1 MPVGRHILSSPV
13 IQKPLSG
20 NLFYLASSNPNSMAG
35 PTVTDQPAPTA
46 TTNTARVIPGLSSQ
60 PPSNAASKRSRK
72 KKTGSKMVDDA
83 TKAAPVTADEPNES
97 VEPAPAAP
105 VVIAPVPEPLN
116 GIAQPAPPVSASV
129 SISPVQQVQ
138 KRIRAATK
146 KLQRISGYESSTVPL
161 NEDQKRAIASKPA
174 LEATV
179 KELQDLLKILEVRQ
193 SFPITMLR
201 LRRSFKGIRLR
212 TLLHL
217 RTQDDEKL
225 DELRIQAVREEE
237 ELKVQGRVDSAVVSE
252 QVRFPRSTSHSSKKA
267 ESSLTFLLQFLHLY
281 SLVNSATR
289 PAESFA
295 PSHVS
300 PVIQNAT
307 AQELAAVNALFH
319 RLADGPIAG
328 GDGDAFDSI
337 NRLTEGSASD
347 VIEGVSCKAHSSTDR
362 KFLWTQAD
370 LVLMTVAKIKE
381 MVIQLTAS
389 PAELA
394 PPSVQISAPHVIP
407 KVEEESMPV
416 NSSAPLASMMFL
428 QQSEVMPSMG
438 STATDI
444 DAPAP
449 VHEPLPTSEPLPIVA
464 QEPVVDHV
472 ARNKQLLEQAT
483 MITPDPLP
491 SSVQDWPAG
500 EQSQP
505 SQVQTTPTAPHEWNN
520 PPEHL
525 SATQAE
531 VVARTID
538 WAEDVQGQGDGQNNH
553 PASNF
558 TPAPPQPSHLAGD
571 LTGGQLPLGPPHH
584 HMSNPRGHYR
594 GRGGYRGGPGM
605 PPGGGNH
612 NGYRGGRG
620 WYRGNPGGYRG
631 GRDGPPPMDMNGAGG
646 WRPGAGGPPEA
657 NGGYR
662 PRADYQGGR
671 YGGHRGGNRGGNAF
685 HRPPPPSSQVYHA
698 EVAAGPGGN
707 IY

>member
-1 MPVGRHILSSPV
+1 
-13 IQKPLSG
+13 
-20 NLFYLASSNPNSMAG
+20 MAG

-60 PPSNAASKRSRK
+60 PASSAASKRSRK
-72 KKTGSKMVDDA
+72 KKTGSKIVDDA
-83 TKAAPVTADEPNES
+83 PKAAPVTADEPNEAM
-97 VEPAPAAP
+97 ETPAPAAP

-116 GIAQPAPPVSASV
+116 GITQPAPPVSASV

-179 KELQDLLKILEVRQ
+179 KELQDLLKILE
-193 SFPITMLR
+193 
-201 LRRSFKGIRLR
+201 
-212 TLLHL
+212 
-217 RTQDDEKL
+217 DDEKL

-237 ELKVQGRVDSAVVSE
+237 ELKVQGRVDSAVISE
-252 QVRFPRSTSHSSKKA
+252 QKKA

-281 SLVNSATR
+281 SLVNSTTR

-337 NRLTEGSASD
+337 NRFTEGSASD
-347 VIEGVSCKAHSSTDR
+347 VIEGVS
-362 KFLWTQAD
+362 F
-370 LVLMTVAKIKE
+370 AKIKE

-394 PPSVQISAPHVIP
+394 PSSVQISAPTHDAP
-407 KVEEESMPV
+407 KVEKESLPV
-416 NSSAPLASMMFL
+416 NSSAPLGSMMFL

-438 STATDI
+438 STAADMDT
-444 DAPAP
+444 PAP
-449 VHEPLPTSEPLPIVA
+449 VPDPLPTSEPLPIVE

-483 MITPDPLP
+483 IITPDPLP
-491 SSVQDWPAG
+491 SSVQDWPTG

-505 SQVQTTPTAPHEWNN
+505 SQVQTTPAAPHEWNT

-558 TPAPPQPSHLAGD
+558 TPAPPPSSHLAGD
-571 LTGGQLPLGPPHH
+571 LTGGQFPPHH
-584 HMSNPRGHYR
+584 HMNNPRGHYR

-612 NGYRGGRG
+612 NGYRGGGRG

-631 GRDGPPPMDMNGAGG
+631 GRDGPPPMDMNGTGG
-646 WRPGAGGPPEA
+646 WRPGPGGPPEA

-685 HRPPPPSSQVYHA
+685 HRPPPPPSQVYHA

-707 IY
+707 MY

>member
-1 MPVGRHILSSPV
+1 
-13 IQKPLSG
+13 
-20 NLFYLASSNPNSMAG
+20 MAG

-179 KELQDLLKILEVRQ
+179 KELQDLLKILE
-193 SFPITMLR
+193 
-201 LRRSFKGIRLR
+201 
-212 TLLHL
+212 
-217 RTQDDEKL
+217 DDEKL

-252 QVRFPRSTSHSSKKA
+252 QKKA

-347 VIEGVSCKAHSSTDR
+347 VIEGVS
-362 KFLWTQAD
+362 F
-370 LVLMTVAKIKE
+370 AKIKE